1 MCVCVFKAPRTYTP
15 VLGALVSPLGTVPS
29 YLPVNSRGDNMCC
42 QSTKPRGSARMRMSD
57 RHMVIHARA
66 VPDYAPV
73 GPDQTEST
81 IACTL
86 RSNLQ
91 MRAMF
96 ICVWEII
103 VARR

>member
-1 MCVCVFKAPRTYTP
+1 
-15 VLGALVSPLGTVPS
+15 
-29 YLPVNSRGDNMCC
+29 
-42 QSTKPRGSARMRMSD
+42 MRMSD